1 MAKEDLEAKAREAVL
16 RIDKNVSRIKEMLT
30 DLGSKIIYSLEH
42 KDYRT
47 LPYSDSYDSGS

>member
-1 MAKEDLEAKAREAVL
+1 MAKGDLEAVVL
-16 RIDKNVSRIKEMLT
+16 RIDKNVSRIREMLS

-47 LPYSDSYDSGS
+47 LPYSDAYNNGS

>member
-1 MAKEDLEAKAREAVL
+1 MAKEDLETAVL
-16 RIDKNVSRIKEMLT
+16 RIDKNVSKIRNMLT

-47 LPYSDSYDSGS
+47 LPYSEADYGS